1 MTKYINKKTKTVID
15 VDSVLRGDWVEVGSQ
30 NQPLKTEEKPV
41 IEDTAANELL
51 EEIEQPEKPSEES
64 TTEDSEGIADVTR
77 KDIMQELDS
86 MGIEYDNRA
95 KKQVL
100 YDLMMSQGK

>member
-15 VDSVLRGDWVEVGSQ
+15 VDSVLRGDWVEVDSQ
-30 NQPLKTEEKPV
+30 NQPLQIAEETTAIESNQLIEEQKPLA
-41 IEDTAANELL
+41 EEPKNEEL
-51 EEIEQPEKPSEES
+51 
-64 TTEDSEGIADVTR
+64 EGIAGVTK
-77 KDIMQELDS
+77 KDIMQELDA